1 MARNGVFVEAPPAK
15 VFEVLADA
23 PGYSRWVVG
32 THEVRH
38 ADGHWPKAGAAFG
51 YTAGLPPL
59 LTLKDETVVL
69 ESEPPSRLVLE
80 IRARPL
86 PNARVCFQLEPRDGG
101 TQLTM
106 VEDMANPV
114 LNMLAGP
121 AFHAAVRIR
130 NWETL
135 RRLKSVAEH
144 PA

>member
-1 MARNGVFVEAPPAK
+1 MARNGVFVKAPPDR
-15 VFEVLADA
+15 VFEVLANA
-23 PGYSRWVVG
+23 PGYAGWVVG

-38 ADGHWPKAGAAFG
+38 ADGHWPTAGATFG

-59 LTLKDETVVL
+59 LALMDETVVL
-69 ESEPPSRLVLE
+69 ESEPPTRLVLE

-86 PNARVCFQLEPRDGG
+86 PSARVCFHLEARGPG
-101 TQLTM
+101 TRLTM
-106 VEDMANPV
+106 VEDVANPL
-114 LNMLAGP
+114 LNLLAGP

-135 RRLKSVAEH
+135 RRLKSVAEQ